1 MSRIYKEE
9 ALPEKLTGFTAPVLS
24 ANLLAHVHQ
33 LNLDYVELLIAE
45 RAAPHC
51 CAQLQHLPVK
61 LHSLLAALSPAAR
74 ALLAALPFT
83 LYSLGFEDEGF
94 WRAACER
101 LPTSVHAS
109 AEQRYAPA
117 ESPWP
122 QGTFCD
128 LALLHAWHVATSSR
142 LASRVVY
149 AMPDVTAV
157 RLAATPLWRIKRI
170 AADCPGLL
178 MPRWPTNP
186 GFWPDLLRFAVA
198 NDATR
203 LATAK
208 LLGSQLIA
216 AELESA
222 APRAARAYR
231 SIRSP
236 RLRARKL
243 QFELRS
249 KPSTRA

>member
-1 MSRIYKEE
+1 MSRINKE
-9 ALPEKLTGFTAPVLS
+9 ALPEELLGFTAPVLG

-45 RAAPHC
+45 RAAPHYG
-51 CAQLQHLPVK
+51 AQLQHLPVK
-61 LHSLLAALSPAAR
+61 LHLQLAVLSPAAR
-74 ALLAALPFT
+74 VLLATLPFT

-94 WRAACER
+94 WRAGCER
-101 LPTSVHAS
+101 TATSVQAS
-109 AEQRYAPA
+109 VGQRYAPSD
-117 ESPWP
+117 SPSQ

-128 LALLHAWHVATSSR
+128 VALLHAWHVATSNR
-142 LASRVVY
+142 LAARVVY
-149 AMPDVTAV
+149 AMPDIIAA
-157 RLAATPLWRIKRI
+157 RLAATPLWRIKRV
-170 AADCPGLL
+170 AADCPALL

-186 GFWPDLLRFAVA
+186 GFWPDLLRFAAA
-198 NDATR
+198 NDAAR

-216 AELESA
+216 AELESDR
-222 APRAARAYR
+222 PCAARPYR

-243 QFELRS
+243 QFELGS
-249 KPSTRA
+249 KSSTRA